1 MKKTTCIT
9 TAVVVFLLVSCLAQ
23 AQKTEEGKSIEKA
36 VEQLR
41 DEMVQKS
48 LQKLIASCESATA
61 SLLISQDPEQYEN
74 DVFDAV
80 YQVTNVVSRR
90 RPKTI
95 ADLEWFQDKLPFC
108 PFRLESGQVKVVDY
122 KAPGL
127 GFVVIEGR
135 IYRQGISPDA
145 ASILNGKALRFRL

>member
-1 MKKTTCIT
+1 MRKVIYIT
-9 TAVVVFLLVSCLAQ
+9 ATVVLALMSCLAQ
-23 AQKTEEGKSIEKA
+23 AQATEAGKSIEKA
-36 VEQLR
+36 VERLR

-48 LQKLIASCESATA
+48 LEMLIASCESATA
-61 SLLISQDPEQYEN
+61 SLLILQNPEQYQN

-90 RPKTI
+90 RPKTT

-108 PFRLESGQVKVVDY
+108 PFRLELGQVKVVDY
-122 KAPGL
+122 KASGL

-135 IYRQGISPDA
+135 VYRYGISPDA
-145 ASILNGKALRFRL
+145 ASIINGKVLRFRL

>member
-1 MKKTTCIT
+1 MKNTISIT
-9 TAVVVFLLVSCLAQ
+9 AAVVFLFVSCLAQ
-23 AQKTEEGKSIEKA
+23 AQTTEAGKSIEKA

-41 DEMVQKS
+41 NEMVQKS
-48 LQKLIASCESATA
+48 LEKLITSCESATA
-61 SLLISQDPEQYEN
+61 SLLISQDPEQYQD

-90 RPKTI
+90 RPKTT

-122 KAPGL
+122 KASGL

-135 IYRQGISPDA
+135 VYRYGISPDD
-145 ASILNGKALRFRL
+145 ASIINGKVLRFQK

>member
-1 MKKTTCIT
+1 MKKTICIT
-9 TAVVVFLLVSCLAQ
+9 TAVVFLFVSCLAQ
-23 AQKTEEGKSIEKA
+23 AQTTEEGKSIEKA

-48 LQKLIASCESATA
+48 LEKLITSCKSATV
-61 SLLISQDPEQYEN
+61 SLLISQDPEQYQN

-90 RPKTI
+90 RPRTT
-95 ADLEWFQDKLPFC
+95 ADLKWFQDKLPFC

-122 KAPGL
+122 KASGL

-145 ASILNGKALRFRL
+145 ASIINGKVLRFRL

>member
-1 MKKTTCIT
+1 MKKIIHITAAIVFALMSYTAQAET
-9 TAVVVFLLVSCLAQ
+9 TAEV
-23 AQKTEEGKSIEKA
+23 KSIEKA
-36 VEQLR
+36 VERLR

-48 LQKLIASCESATA
+48 LEKLITSCKSATA
-61 SLLISQDPEQYEN
+61 SLLISQDPEQYQN

-90 RPKTI
+90 RPRTT

-122 KAPGL
+122 KASGL

-145 ASILNGKALRFRL
+145 VSIINGKALRFRL